1 MSHYK
6 GFYEPTSTI
15 EGEKG
20 FELFGTLLISSKHA
34 ILEQHESAKK
44 YQSIVGDEIDQL
56 VHEGAAW
63 FTKLFAVTQT
73 NTGKVL

>member
-15 EGEKG
+15 EGE
-20 FELFGTLLISSKHA
+20 LISSKHG

-44 YQSIVGDEIDQL
+44 YQNIVGDEIDQL
-56 VHEGAAW
+56 EHEGAA
-63 FTKLFAVTQT
+63 
-73 NTGKVL
+73 